1 MQVRVETFDT
11 LDVPTCYAML
21 RLRSEVFVV
30 EQECIYQDIDNKD
43 QRAWHILGF
52 EQCTLVALTRIFK
65 AGDYFDHVSIG
76 RVVVDKKFRG
86 KALGHHI
93 LKASLDFIKEAW
105 GEVPVE
111 ISAQQYLEKFYME
124 HSFTKIGDPYL
135 EDGIPHVRMIR
146 FV

>member
-1 MQVRVETFDT
+1 MEIRIETFAT

-43 QRAWHILGF
+43 QKAWHILGF
-52 EQCTLVALTRIFK
+52 QEETLVALTRIFK
-65 AGDYFDHVSIG
+65 AGDYFAHVSIG
-76 RVVVDKKFRG
+76 RVVVDPNFRG
-86 KALGHHI
+86 QALGHRI
-93 LKASLDFIKEAW
+93 MEASLDFIRRTW

-124 HSFTKIGDPYL
+124 HGFKKTGDPYL
-135 EDGIPHVRMIR
+135 EDGIPHIRMIR
-146 FV
+146 S